1 MKGVRIRGYSGPYFP
16 VFGLSWKKYGVSYSV
31 QMWENIDQ
39 HNSEHGRFSGSA
51 TKSNY

>member
-1 MKGVRIRGYSGPYFP
+1 MKGVRIRGYSDPYFP